1 MVKVYDGAVVMDYC
15 KGDHNILIDLDTY
28 FPYTIYSGYQI
39 IARVGSATIYL
50 LSRKRQTA
58 LVTNH
63 TENSITIKVDDI
75 EYIISNDILGIVKL
89 YISSIESEYIINKF
103 HVTKLVFGFV
113 VLLLIILA
121 YMEGLIKFKM

>member
-1 MVKVYDGAVVMDYC
+1 M
-15 KGDHNILIDLDTY
+15 
-28 FPYTIYSGYQI
+28 
-39 IARVGSATIYL
+39 

-75 EYIISNDILGIVKL
+75 EYIISNDIFGIVKL
-89 YISSIESEYIINKF
+89 YISSIGSEYIINKF